1 MCSSAFNIY
10 CDFSLGIYQ
19 YNKENFL
26 REKFTIVKGSHLSK
40 SLIHTSIFQTC
51 QLTKHIC
58 ICIKATS
65 TISGNFCWWKLAL
78 AIQMD
83 DFECFRLTLPI
94 VWQLKTRKNCY
105 GHCAHSSS
113 CYVYSV
119 QKFNFRLGSQ
129 LEYAFDFISGHT
141 HKQFSCTKPLPRDI
155 SVQ

>member
-40 SLIHTSIFQTC
+40 SLIHTSIFRTC

-58 ICIKATS
+58 IRIKATS
-65 TISGNFCWWKLAL
+65 TISGIFYWWKLAL
-78 AIQMD
+78 AIQMAD
-83 DFECFRLTLPI
+83 IECFRVRSTHCMAAGN
-94 VWQLKTRKNCY
+94 TKNCY

-129 LEYAFDFISGHT
+129 LGYAFDFISGHT